1 MAEIDRD
8 TLPTVAEG
16 RALAGDATGGATGA
30 PAEAVEIDP
39 EMPLAGSREAL
50 TPLDEQGLRSSRPPR
65 LPAAWPATSQNVS
78 GRSYQSGHRPHQLV
92 RQAWKYFQSTLICS
106 RMPPPTRSGSTISN
120 RRRASAAGNASYS
133 DAGLWVL
140 RLS

>member
-65 LPAAWPATSQNVS
+65 LPAAWPARRCEARNAGAAERLVLGGVQCHRRDVVHAAERRV
-78 GRSYQSGHRPHQLV
+78 GRHTGG
-92 RQAWKYFQSTLICS
+92 C
-106 RMPPPTRSGSTISN
+106 
-120 RRRASAAGNASYS
+120 RA
-133 DAGLWVL
+133 
-140 RLS
+140 